1 MENLQILKEF
11 VIILAVSIPVAFIFQ
26 KIKFPSIVGFIIAG
40 VLIGPGGFKLISDIG
55 SVNMLAEIG
64 VILLLFSIGLEF
76 SLSKLVSIG
85 KLLLV
90 GGTLQVFLTAGV
102 VGTVVYFFTGNL
114 SLALLSGFL
123 VSLSSTAIV
132 LKSFADRNE
141 EDSPYGNISL
151 GILLFQDLFVI
162 PLMVAVPFLKDMEN
176 FQPLLLVKALFF
188 AVLGLAA
195 VYFAGSFVL
204 NRIMH
209 YIVRLKNRELFTL
222 TVVAVCLGT
231 AYLAYSMGGLS
242 LSIGAFIAG
251 LILSK
256 SDYSHQVISDI
267 IPFKDC
273 FNSVFFV
280 SIGMLLSTQFLLG
293 NLFGIFGGA
302 LLITVLKVAVIIPVV
317 LYFKY
322 PLRIAVIVGLCLS
335 QIGEFSFILGKF
347 GNELNIMSTQDYEY
361 FIAVAV
367 VSMIMSPFLIMA
379 APSAG
384 LFLQK
389 IFKLPVKADGNSAK
403 KDTYKNHVVIIGF
416 GLNGRNL
423 SRVLHETGIKHVIVD
438 LDAEKIA
445 EAKADG
451 DSVVFG
457 DFTKK
462 EVLES
467 AGIKEAK
474 VAVVAISDPAAT
486 EHGIWLIKEINP
498 AVYTIVR
505 TRSNEDVA
513 ELAKL
518 GADEV
523 IPEEFETSIE
533 IFSRVLSRFHVPRNV
548 IEQETSIIRKGNYGM
563 LRSSSLLPVKL
574 TNINDILNVTIDIF
588 SRVLSG
594 LHVPKKLIEK
604 EINIIKKGNFGM
616 ARTASLPPVKLMD
629 LNDILNLTL
638 TETVLIKSGSKA
650 VGKTLIEINLRAET
664 GTTVIAVVRAGEAVT
679 NPKSEFVLAEN
690 DVLVIL
696 GSHAELDKALQFI
709 AGMEGV

>member
-1 MENLQILKEF
+1 MENLQILREF
-11 VIILAVSIPVAFIFQ
+11 VIILAVSIPVVFIFQ

-85 KLLLV
+85 KLLFV
-90 GGTLQVFLTAGV
+90 GGALQVFLTAGV
-102 VGTVVYFFTGNL
+102 VAVIIYFFTGNIA
-114 SLALLSGFL
+114 LALLSGFL

-162 PLMVAVPFLKDMEN
+162 PLMVAVPFLKNIET
-176 FQPLLLVKALFF
+176 FQMLPLVKALFF
-188 AVLGLAA
+188 SIIGLVA
-195 VYFAGSFVL
+195 VYFIGSLVL

-222 TVVAVCLGT
+222 TVVAGCLGT
-231 AYLAYSMGGLS
+231 AYLAYSIGGLS

-256 SDYSHQVISDI
+256 SDYSHQVVSDI

-280 SIGMLLSTQFLLG
+280 SIGMLLSTGFLFG
-293 NLFGIFGGA
+293 NLYGILGGA
-302 LLITVLKVAVIIPVV
+302 VLLTVLKAAVIIPVV

-322 PLRIAVIVGLCLS
+322 PLRIAIIVGLCLS

-347 GNELNIMSTQDYEY
+347 GNELNIISPGEYEY

-367 VSMIMSPFLIMA
+367 VSMIMSPFLIRA
-379 APSAG
+379 APGVG

-389 IFKLPVKADGNSAK
+389 IMKLPAK
-403 KDTYKNHVVIIGF
+403 KDGSSVKKDIHKNHVVIIGF

-445 EAKADG
+445 EAKEDG

-467 AGIKEAK
+467 AGMGQAK
-474 VAVVAISDPAAT
+474 VAVVAISDPTAT
-486 EHGIWLIKEINP
+486 RHGLWLIKKINP

-513 ELAKL
+513 ELVEL
-518 GADEV
+518 GADEA

-548 IEQETSIIRKGNYGM
+548 ISQEVSIIRKSNYGM
-563 LRSSSLLPVKL
+563 LR
-574 TNINDILNVTIDIF
+574 
-588 SRVLSG
+588 
-594 LHVPKKLIEK
+594 
-604 EINIIKKGNFGM
+604 
-616 ARTASLPPVKLMD
+616 TASLEPVKLMD

-638 TETVLIKSGSKA
+638 TETILIKSGSRA

-664 GTTVIAVVRAGEAVT
+664 GTTVIAVVRGGKATT
-679 NPKSEFVLAEN
+679 NPKGEFVLAEN
-690 DVLVIL
+690 DVIVIL
-696 GSHAELDKALQFI
+696 GNHAELDKAVRFV
-709 AGMEGV
+709 AGLEE

>member
-11 VIILAVSIPVAFIFQ
+11 VIILGVSIPVAFLFQ

-40 VLIGPGGFKLISDIG
+40 VLIGPGGFKLISDIS

-102 VGTVVYFFTGNL
+102 VGTVVYFFTKNL

-162 PLMVAVPFLKDMEN
+162 PLMVAVPFLKDLEN
-176 FQPLLLVKALFF
+176 FQPLLLVKALFL

-195 VYFAGSFVL
+195 VYFIGSFVL

-222 TVVAVCLGT
+222 TVVAACLGT
-231 AYLAYSMGGLS
+231 AYLAYRIGGLS

-251 LILSK
+251 IILSK

-293 NLFGIFGGA
+293 NLFGILGGA
-302 LLITVLKVAVIIPVV
+302 FLITVLKVAAIIPIV

-347 GNELNIMSTQDYEY
+347 GNELNIISLADYEY

-379 APSAG
+379 APGIG

-389 IFKLPVKADGNSAK
+389 A
-403 KDTYKNHVVIIGF
+403 
-416 GLNGRNL
+416 
-423 SRVLHETGIKHVIVD
+423 
-438 LDAEKIA
+438 
-445 EAKADG
+445 
-451 DSVVFG
+451 
-457 DFTKK
+457 
-462 EVLES
+462 
-467 AGIKEAK
+467 
-474 VAVVAISDPAAT
+474 
-486 EHGIWLIKEINP
+486 
-498 AVYTIVR
+498 
-505 TRSNEDVA
+505 
-513 ELAKL
+513 
-518 GADEV
+518 
-523 IPEEFETSIE
+523 
-533 IFSRVLSRFHVPRNV
+533 
-548 IEQETSIIRKGNYGM
+548 
-563 LRSSSLLPVKL
+563 
-574 TNINDILNVTIDIF
+574 
-588 SRVLSG
+588 
-594 LHVPKKLIEK
+594 
-604 EINIIKKGNFGM
+604 
-616 ARTASLPPVKLMD
+616 
-629 LNDILNLTL
+629 
-638 TETVLIKSGSKA
+638 
-650 VGKTLIEINLRAET
+650 
-664 GTTVIAVVRAGEAVT
+664 
-679 NPKSEFVLAEN
+679 
-690 DVLVIL
+690 
-696 GSHAELDKALQFI
+696 
-709 AGMEGV
+709 